1 MALTLPAADRK
12 TGDMRAGETS
22 LADRNRRNHSW
33 PGAFAPDRLLAH
45 GVAIC
50 DSTSPPYDIVGDVH
64 GCIDELRDLLDRL
77 GYQLD
82 GDIARHPAGRTLA
95 FLGDLNDRGPGSI
108 AVWSIAVASLAAGT
122 ALYVPG
128 NHDSKF
134 ARYLMGRDVH
144 LTYGLAETVNE
155 LLALPPRR
163 RDALGAAIADLL
175 ATTPPYRILDRGH
188 LVIAHAGIE
197 EWMIGRVDREISAFC
212 RFGEPT
218 GERSPWGFPIRRDW
232 AASYRGDALVVYG
245 HTPMHAAEW
254 RNNTINIDTGCAF
267 GGTLTALRYPE
278 REIVDVPSHRSYAEP
293 SMEAR
298 VNPPPSSVAAGDS

>member
-1 MALTLPAADRK
+1 MCIRD
-12 TGDMRAGETS
+12 S
-22 LADRNRRNHSW
+22 SW

-45 GVAIC
+45 GVAIG

-163 RDALGAAIADLL
+163 RDALGTCLLYTSDAAD
-175 ATTPPYRILDRGH
+175 
-188 LVIAHAGIE
+188 
-197 EWMIGRVDREISAFC
+197 
-212 RFGEPT
+212 
-218 GERSPWGFPIRRDW
+218 ERSSVDLGGRR
-232 AASYRGDALVVYG
+232 
-245 HTPMHAAEW
+245 
-254 RNNTINIDTGCAF
+254 IIKKKK
-267 GGTLTALRYPE
+267 
-278 REIVDVPSHRSYAEP
+278 
-293 SMEAR
+293 
-298 VNPPPSSVAAGDS
+298 